1 MSDQIVHTPRSIEAA
16 HAERGQSLVEF
27 VLVLPLLLTL
37 FLGIADFGRV
47 FHAGIVIEASARNAA
62 EIVAEEYRR
71 MLAGDVLAHPD
82 QYQLLHDLGGA
93 AACEEARKL
102 SNTTYDPDTRDCH
115 VDDGDPDTFDWMPV
129 IAICIH
135 DDVDPL
141 CGTTAFGAPIPD
153 PECANLVASMTAAME
168 GGTEDSRY
176 VEVRLCYQFT
186 TLVEVPLLVLGDVW
200 LQKDR
205 VFTVADYTVP
215 MPSIPPPASAPPAEE
230 LPSEAP
236 SESASASAS
245 ESPSESASASASAS
259 ASEAASEVPTPT
271 PAPEPTPEPTAVPTP
286 APTPEPTPE
295 PEP

>member
-1 MSDQIVHTPRSIEAA
+1 MSEQFVHAPRSLEAA

-27 VLVLPLLLTL
+27 VLVLPLLLIL

-47 FHAGIVIEASARNAA
+47 FHAGIVIEAGARNAA

-71 MLAGDVLAHPD
+71 MLVGDVLADPD

-102 SNTTYDPDTRDCH
+102 SNTTYDPATRDCH
-115 VDDGDPDTFDWMPV
+115 VDDGDPATFDWMPV

-135 DDVDPL
+135 DGVDPL

-153 PECANLVASMTAAME
+153 PECANLVATMTPAME

-186 TLVEVPLLVLGDVW
+186 TLVDVPLLVLGDVW

-215 MPSIPPPASAPPAEE
+215 MPSVPPPASAPPAEE
-230 LPSEAP
+230 LPSESP
-236 SESASASAS
+236 SASASAS

-259 ASEAASEVPTPT
+259 ESPSEEATPQPTLGPTPT
-271 PAPEPTPEPTAVPTP
+271 PTPEQSP
-286 APTPEPTPE
+286 
-295 PEP
+295 